1 MEYSISKLACPSGSA
16 SQESVILFAIIH
28 DALTLVGTAGNVSG
42 AVQDGG
48 EYSLTPF
55 TLIQRTL

>member
-1 MEYSISKLACPSGSA
+1 M
-16 SQESVILFAIIH
+16 LFAIIH
-28 DALTLVGTAGNVSG
+28 DAVKLVGTAGGISG

-48 EYSLTPF
+48 EYSLIPF